1 MLLTCN
7 AEVIIQLLKDKDMVN
22 FLITLGEPMIMVNL
36 VLGLF
41 KVKLFQPK

>member
-7 AEVIIQLLKDKDMVN
+7 AEVIIQLLKEKDMVN
-22 FLITLGEPMIMVNL
+22 FPIIHGEPMIMVNL